1 MYTEI
6 VTNFPIKQRNAQETD
21 VHPQFFDL
29 KTRSDLI
36 LFAMK

>member
-6 VTNFPIKQRNAQETD
+6 VTNIPIKQRNAQETD
-21 VHPQFFDL
+21 VRLQLFGL

>member
-6 VTNFPIKQRNAQETD
+6 VTNIPIKQRNAHETG
-21 VHPQFFDL
+21 VRPQFFVL